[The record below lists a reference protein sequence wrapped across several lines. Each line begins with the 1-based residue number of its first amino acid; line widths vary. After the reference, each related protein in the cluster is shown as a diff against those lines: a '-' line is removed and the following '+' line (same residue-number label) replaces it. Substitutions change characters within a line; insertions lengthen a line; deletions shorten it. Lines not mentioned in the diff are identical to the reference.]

1 MQNSSRSGDR
11 RVRSGVR
18 VRVEKKAP
26 LFFRAS
32 MKALERLGLLIGCL
46 GPLLDVLLKF
56 KQLLTS

>member
-1 MQNSSRSGDR
+1 
-11 RVRSGVR
+11 
-18 VRVEKKAP
+18 
-26 LFFRAS
+26 

>member
-26 LFFRAS
+26 LLFRVS